1 MFIRITPRTTDH
13 RCWCVRMCKT
23 KLCLCF
29 DFLWHMGHSNLG
41 STPHSKRLCRLR
53 LCGRAYE
60 LPQRSQLNA
69 PPVIGVVSIERP
81 LAPDIFSTLN
91 TVDMVENGV
100 AAELPV
106 AAVTGVSGVETAA
119 IETADGGTAV
129 D

>member
-1 MFIRITPRTTDH
+1 
-13 RCWCVRMCKT
+13 
-23 KLCLCF
+23 
-29 DFLWHMGHSNLG
+29 MGHSNFG
-41 STPHSKRLCRLR
+41 STPHSNRLCRLR

-69 PPVIGVVSIERP
+69 PPVTGVVSIERP
-81 LAPDIFSTLN
+81 LADDMFSTLN

-106 AAVTGVSGVETAA
+106 AGVTGVRGVETAA
-119 IETADGGTAV
+119 IETAGGGTV

>member
-1 MFIRITPRTTDH
+1 
-13 RCWCVRMCKT
+13 
-23 KLCLCF
+23 
-29 DFLWHMGHSNLG
+29 MGHSNFG

-69 PPVIGVVSIERP
+69 PPVTGVVSIDERP
-81 LAPDIFSTLN
+81 PAADMFSTLK
-91 TVDMVENGV
+91 TVDMVENGD

-106 AAVTGVSGVETAA
+106 AGVTGVSGVETAA
-119 IETADGGTAV
+119 IETAGSGTV